1 MKCVLCYN
9 KIIVPNPL
17 SILGY
22 LLYSSLCYFI
32 LLLRRLTNIFIRC
45 ILWYSTKCQGMYVV
59 SVNIIFS
66 FSCCYCNKISCII
79 TILSHSDFAF
89 LYFVITLFSSK
100 AYAFFLSSYIP
111 FSFHVLYNPLR
122 SIKYENLCYP
132 FFKKNCFLLLPIY
145 LTELT

>member
-9 KIIVPNPL
+9 KIIVPIPL

-22 LLYSSLCYFI
+22 LLYSSLCYFILLLRRLNFI

-100 AYAFFLSSYIP
+100 AYAFFFYLLT
-111 FSFHVLYNPLR
+111 FRFHFM
-122 SIKYENLCYP
+122 
-132 FFKKNCFLLLPIY
+132 FFIIL
-145 LTELT
+145 

>member
-100 AYAFFLSSYIP
+100 AYAFFFLSSYIP

-132 FFKKNCFLLLPIY
+132 CFF
-145 LTELT
+145 